1 MGFRTILGLSTL
13 AMVLVAC
20 SDPPN
25 PNDGGPDGPIEIEP
39 PASPAPP
46 TLPSLTP
53 CQAGWTPREPAAPGS
68 ATICDPFPEGGPLW
82 CPTVDEAHFP
92 GEAGCVR
99 LGSSCPDG
107 DWDEVPDNG
116 LVLFVRAGE
125 PEGGDGTESSPFG
138 TIAEAMDLAAD
149 GTVIALSKGIFDEEI
164 ELRQGVTLWGA
175 CVAETRLTTSSPDT
189 DLGTVEVRGLDATLR
204 NLQIG
209 GPRVGVRVPG
219 AVASVRLEDVVIDG
233 ATGYGVIVEGGV
245 VAGLNVV
252 IRDTQAFAGTGELGI
267 GLWSGMGAQVDLSR
281 VVIDGN
287 RYLGVASFGA
297 STSLKLS
304 DLCILNTQAQE
315 VDGSGGFGVMVGG
328 GAGAELARVVIEE
341 NRDIGVW
348 VYDADTEVLLS
359 DAIVR
364 ETLSRESDGHFGLG
378 MEVSRGA
385 HVEVRRALFDQNR
398 ETGIWALD
406 AGSRVELTDAIIR
419 DTRERDQG
427 GQFGQGLVV
436 EDGAR
441 VDVSRTLLEGNSS
454 SGASGI
460 GNETR
465 LVMTDLVVRITRG
478 QDSDGRFG
486 SGLLISEGARADVT
500 RALFERNTTE
510 GVRATRFGT
519 ILNLSDTVIRSTRSQ
534 QSDGLYGIG
543 LVAGSEAQVDVL
555 RAVIDGNRYAGIVAF
570 GFGTNL
576 SAEDL
581 RVMSTTGQERDGY
594 GGRGIEV
601 SQRATV
607 ELSRAAFEQNQ
618 DVSVVTFG
626 EDTSLILSDV
636 VVQQT
641 LARAGDGGI
650 GVASLGGA
658 ELEARRLRVSENALC
673 GIMLANGRDL
683 ETGLPY
689 RFGGSMNAAEVEIS
703 GNPFGL
709 NVQTDSV
716 DVEQLRAQLLF
727 VGNDVDVDTS
737 QLIEPALGPPLGAE

>member
-1 MGFRTILGLSTL
+1 MSFRSKLGWSTL
-13 AMVLVAC
+13 AMALFAC
-20 SDPPN
+20 SDPTD
-25 PNDGGPDGPIEIEP
+25 PNDGGLDGHIEIAP

-46 TLPSLTP
+46 SLPSLTP

-82 CPTVDEAHFP
+82 CPTIDEAHFP
-92 GEAGCVR
+92 GETGCVR

-107 DWDEVPDNG
+107 DWDEVPDDVP
-116 LVLFVRAGE
+116 VLFVKAGE
-125 PEGGDGTESSPFG
+125 PEGGDGTEFSPFG
-138 TIAEAMDLAAD
+138 TIAEAMGLADD
-149 GTVIALSKGIFDEEI
+149 GAVIALSKGVFDEEI

-175 CVAETRLTTSSPDT
+175 CVAETRLTTSSPDE
-189 DLGTVEVRGLDATLR
+189 DFATVEIRGLDTTLR

-219 AVASVRLEDVVIDG
+219 SIASVHLEDVVIDG
-233 ATGYGVIVEGGV
+233 ATGYGLLVEGGV
-245 VAGLNVV
+245 VTGLNVV
-252 IRDTQAFAGTGELGI
+252 IRDTQALTGTGELGI
-267 GLWSGMGAQVDLSR
+267 GLWAEMGAQVDLMR
-281 VVIDGN
+281 VVVDGN
-287 RYLGVASFGA
+287 RYLGAASFGA
-297 STSLKLS
+297 NTSLKLS

-328 GAGAELARVVIEE
+328 GAGAELARVVLEE

-348 VYDADTEVLLS
+348 AYDDDTEVLLT

-406 AGSRVELTDAIIR
+406 TGSRVELTDAIIR
-419 DTRERDQG
+419 DTRERDEG

-436 EDGAR
+436 EGGAR
-441 VDVSRTLLEGNSS
+441 VDLSRTLLEGNSS
-454 SGASGI
+454 GGASGL
-460 GNETR
+460 GDETR
-465 LVMTDLVVRITRG
+465 LVLTDLVVRITRG

-486 SGLLISEGARADVT
+486 SGLLVSEGARADVT
-500 RALFERNTTE
+500 RALFERNTSE

-543 LVAGSEAQVDVL
+543 LVVGSEAQVDML
-555 RAVIDGNRYAGIVAF
+555 RAVIDGNRYAGIVVS
-570 GFGTNL
+570 GIGTVVN
-576 SAEDL
+576 AEDL
-581 RVMSTTGQERDGY
+581 RVMGTTGQERDGY

-607 ELSRAAFEQNQ
+607 ELSRAIFEQNQ
-618 DVSVVTFG
+618 DVSVVIFG

-641 LARAGDGGI
+641 LARAGGDGI

-658 ELEARRLRVSENALC
+658 ELDATRLLVSENALC

-683 ETGLPY
+683 ESGLPY
-689 RFGGSMNAAEVEIS
+689 RLGGSMNATAVEIS
-703 GNPFGL
+703 ANPIGL
-709 NVQTDSV
+709 NVQTDRV
-716 DVEQLRAQLLF
+716 DVEQLREQMWF
-727 VGNDVDVDTS
+727 IGNDVDLDTS
-737 QLIEPALGPPLGAE
+737 QLVEPALGPPLGGE